1 MSGTSLRRQ
10 IDSPAGL
17 EPLVREALA
26 WRKPKSIWLLEGEV
40 GSGKTETVK
49 TVARV
54 LGLKEVASPSFAIHH
69 QYLTAEGWPVD
80 HLDLYRL
87 ESADDLESTGFW
99 DLFGEPEALI
109 LIEWA
114 DRLSFDYLPR
124 DWAKWH
130 WRYAKGTTPTERII
144 TINEI

>member
-1 MSGTSLRRQ
+1 MKPSEATHHLH
-10 IDSPAGL
+10 SPADL
-17 EPLVREALA
+17 EPIVREVLS
-26 WRKPKSIWLLEGEV
+26 WRKPRTIWLLEGEV

-54 LGLKEVASPSFAIHH
+54 LGLREVASPSFAIHH
-69 QYLTAEGWPVD
+69 QYLTPAGWPVD

-124 DWAKWH
+124 GWTKWH
-130 WRYAKGTTPTERII
+130 WRFEKGVSPTERFLA
-144 TINEI
+144 INEI